1 MTTPKL
7 FLNIT
12 GRATLCGAAIGFAMQ
27 ALFAAVLAA
36 FAVAAA
42 VTNRGTDLFS
52 PGTAIAVLGGI
63 FMLWLIGAV
72 AGGIFSI
79 PAGIVVG
86 VSGGILMSLI
96 TRIFFYP
103 LKDAR
108 RYRVVMGIL
117 MGVYALV
124 VSWLCFMAVYLLFA
138 RDNTIQSPLVPWL
151 ALIPALIAAALGY
164 FVGWWIARWY
174 VFKAQIA

>member
-1 MTTPKL
+1 M
-7 FLNIT
+7 
-12 GRATLCGAAIGFAMQ
+12 CGAAIGFAVQ
-27 ALFAAVLAA
+27 ALFGAVLAA

-86 VSGGILMSLI
+86 VSGGILLSLI

-108 RYRVVMGIL
+108 RYRIL
-117 MGVYALV
+117 IRV
-124 VSWLCFMAVYLLFA
+124 
-138 RDNTIQSPLVPWL
+138 TIVD
-151 ALIPALIAAALGY
+151 
-164 FVGWWIARWY
+164 
-174 VFKAQIA
+174 